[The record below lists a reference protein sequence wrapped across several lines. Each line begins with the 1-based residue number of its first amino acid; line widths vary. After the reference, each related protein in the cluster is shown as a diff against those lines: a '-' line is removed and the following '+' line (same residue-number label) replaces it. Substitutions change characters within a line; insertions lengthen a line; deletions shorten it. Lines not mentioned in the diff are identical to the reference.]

1 MLEFPFTV
9 IPRLGFDFVRFG
21 ESRAQH
27 RGRLGEDFESWQRNP
42 DKPAVTD
49 LYKPSLLS
57 LDYDEDDRLK
67 FIEVINDNGQVL
79 YEDVQLLNQ
88 PRGQAVN
95 ALTALVGRSPVEK
108 GGVYAFPELGIR
120 LRCDYDDDLSGYA
133 VKGVGL
139 VPEET
144 NPRFTRS

>member
-9 IPRLGFDFVRFG
+9 IPRTGFDFVRFG
-21 ESRAQH
+21 ESRSQH
-27 RGRLGEDFESWQRNP
+27 REQLGEEFESWQRNP
-42 DKPAVTD
+42 DKPNVTD

-57 LDYDEDDRLK
+57 LDYDDDDRLK
-67 FIEVINDNGQVL
+67 FIEVINDDGEVL
-79 YEDVQLLNQ
+79 YENVRLLNQ
-88 PRGQAVN
+88 PQNQVVN
-95 ALTALVGRSPVEK
+95 DLTRLVGRSPVEK

-120 LRCDYDDDLSGYA
+120 LWCDYDGNLGSYA

-144 NPRFTRS
+144 NPRFTR